1 MINKV
6 FSQIRCDLNTIYLD
20 FKKKDIWFFLCL
32 TSFFSFSLIY
42 LNFLALVDIGN
53 LCFIAFCLIVM
64 FTCFVKKRF
73 PLNWGTFGLILYVCL
88 VFFINLVKGVFS
100 LSPLVPPIAMLFTY
114 IFVSIFDGGERGLI
128 VRAFYISLLI
138 LLIYSSV
145 KYLPDYLESRHFLSI
160 YDNYFGNLDGLTD
173 YIAIL
178 FGLSLYF
185 LLKKEY
191 FQIPVSCWCLV
202 FIGISERR
210 TALLLCILSFLAFTY
225 CLIPKN
231 RKYLFLILCPL
242 VLLFSAVTVFFV
254 PVFDGVK
261 ERLLEALFNFFSY
274 SAAYSGDARG
284 NIVLRG
290 FYYCFTNFFGGYGY
304 DQYFIVYGNE
314 PAHDLLG
321 DLSLNYGGFF
331 AITTTL
337 FFSAVALNMLFKT
350 KDDPFLPKFMALYY
364 FCFIVLGTFVYD
376 RSLCIA
382 AGVTIGFLG
391 TYKTKYSE
399 LNPLVRDSVS
409 I

>member
-1 MINKV
+1 MIKTM
-6 FSQIRCDLNTIYLD
+6 FTQIKFDLATVVSN
-20 FKKKDIWFFLCL
+20 FKKKDICFFACL
-32 TSFFSFSLIY
+32 LLFFAFSLIY

-53 LCFIAFCLIVM
+53 LCFIAFCPLVLVA
-64 FTCFVKKRF
+64 CLVKRRF
-73 PLNWGTFGLILYVCL
+73 PFNCGTFGLTLYVCL
-88 VFFINLVKGVFS
+88 VFLINLVKGVFS

-114 IFVSIFDGGERGLI
+114 IFVSIFGSGERRVI
-128 VRAFYISLLI
+128 IRAFYICLLI
-138 LLIYSSV
+138 LLIYASV
-145 KYLPDYLESRHFLSI
+145 KYLPGYFRGDNFVSS

-185 LLKKEY
+185 VLKKEF
-191 FQIPVSCWCLV
+191 FQIPIACWCLV

-210 TALLLCILSFLAFTY
+210 TALLLCMLSFLTFTY

-231 RKYLFLILCPL
+231 RKYLFLVLCPL
-242 VLLFSAVTVFFV
+242 VLLLCIFAIFFV
-254 PVFDGVK
+254 PIFEGVK
-261 ERLLEALFNFFSY
+261 ERLFDAFSDFFSY
-274 SAAYSGDARG
+274 SAAYSGDSRG

-331 AITTTL
+331 AIASSL
-337 FFSAVALNMLFKT
+337 FFSAVALNMLFK
-350 KDDPFLPKFMALYY
+350 KREDSFLPKFMALYY

-376 RSLCIA
+376 RSFCIA
-382 AGVTIGFLG
+382 AGTTIGFLSVC
-391 TYKTKYSE
+391 KNKFSE
-399 LNPLVRDSVS
+399 LNPLVKGSVS
-409 I
+409 L